1 MENKG
6 YTVTFVPWEDMM
18 GRERVIGRF
27 KTEEEKDEF
36 LKEIHSNDSGWLP
49 EELATV
55 CVINDY
61 NYTLSR

>member
-6 YTVTFVPWEDMM
+6 YTVTFIPWEDME
-18 GRERVIGRF
+18 GKERVAGRF
-27 KTEEEKDEF
+27 KTEKEKDDF
-36 LKEIHSNDSGWLP
+36 LKEIHKSDSGWMM

-61 NYTLSR
+61 NYVLRK

>member
-27 KTEEEKDEF
+27 ETEEEKDEF
-36 LKEIHSNDSGWLP
+36 LKEIHSKDSGWLP

-55 CVINDY
+55 RVINNY
-61 NYTLSR
+61 NYILKQ